1 MAMKIDFFFDFD
13 EVKNLFLRVL
23 TPRTI
28 MAKETSLSGGWSQDP
43 TPPYSPENAGLS
55 PQNKILASWKE

>member
-28 MAKETSLSGGWSQDP
+28 MAKETSLCGGL
-43 TPPYSPENAGLS
+43 PYSPQNAGLS